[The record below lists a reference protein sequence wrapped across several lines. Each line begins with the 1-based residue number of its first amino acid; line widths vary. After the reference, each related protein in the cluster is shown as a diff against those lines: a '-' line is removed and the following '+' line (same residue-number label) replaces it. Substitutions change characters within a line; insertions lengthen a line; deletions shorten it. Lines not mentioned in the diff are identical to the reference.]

1 MATSTKKATAKNVDE
16 YVRSFPAEV
25 RPILEKV
32 RQTIKAAAPKA
43 SEVISY
49 QIPAY
54 QLNGM
59 LVYFGAWKNHIG
71 FYPTG
76 RGIEAFKKE
85 LSVYEGAK
93 GTVKFPLDRPVP
105 FGLISKIVKYR
116 VKENEKKLTLKKN
129 NKPLAKKER
138 V

>member
-1 MATSTKKATAKNVDE
+1 MAISTKKAAAKNVDE
-16 YVRSFPAEV
+16 YVQSFPAEV

-54 QLNGM
+54 RLNGM

-76 RGIEAFKKE
+76 RGIETFKKE

-93 GTVKFPLDRPVP
+93 GTVKFPLNKPIP
-105 FGLISKIVKYR
+105 FDMISKIVKYR
-116 VKENEKKLTLKKN
+116 VKENKKKLTLKKD
-129 NKPLAKKER
+129 NKLSVKKEK